1 MASLN
6 KVMLVGRLGQ
16 EPEKKLTKTGKSVV
30 SVGLATSSAYKD
42 AAGNKQESTEWH
54 KLVFWGNLADN
65 ICQYTKKGSLLYVE
79 GRLETTKWEKDSIT
93 MYTTQIVVSNM
104 QFLDSKNT
112 VNAQPSQ
119 QPSNP
124 KPNPEQKIP
133 PPPLQKGTQQQNQE
147 YPSAPTYPQQQ
158 QTQQQTNFNEDDIP
172 F

>member
-104 QFLDSKNT
+104 QFLDSKNS
-112 VNAQPSQ
+112 VNAQP
-119 QPSNP
+119 
-124 KPNPEQKIP
+124 
-133 PPPLQKGTQQQNQE
+133 QQQQQSNQPQQNNYNQE
-147 YPSAPTYPQQQ
+147 HPSVPSHSQNTQQ

>member
-112 VNAQPSQ
+112 VNAQP
-119 QPSNP
+119 
-124 KPNPEQKIP
+124 
-133 PPPLQKGTQQQNQE
+133 QQQQSNQPQQNNYNQE
-147 YPSAPTYPQQQ
+147 YPSTPSHSQNTQQ